1 MVTISHVV
9 NKLICDSVYLQEAI
23 GKGIASYG
31 SVAKKLKPNIEDILG
46 KEAAHYAIVAAI
58 RRHAEKM
65 ELKFKDIKFDKYS
78 CEVNLKTNVM
88 YINAVRSPTLFDKLK
103 RIYDVINFE
112 NGDILHI
119 IYGRNSASIVTNERY
134 NKEICDF
141 LYNEKIISINKN
153 LVSLSLL
160 ISKELTETA
169 GVLFQ
174 IVRNFAWDDINII
187 KLITI
192 DLEIIFIVTEKDAV
206 RGYKVLEQLI
216 KAVE

>member
-9 NKLICDSVYLQEAI
+9 NKLINESVYLQEAI
-23 GKGIASYG
+23 GRGIASYG
-31 SVAKKLKPNIEDILG
+31 SVAKKLKPNIEEVLG

-58 RRHAEKM
+58 RRHAEKIQ
-65 ELKFKDIKFDKYS
+65 LKFRDIKFDKYT
-78 CEVNLKTNVM
+78 CEVNLKTNVL
-88 YINAVRSPTLFDKLK
+88 YINVLRSPTLFDKLK
-103 RIYDVINFE
+103 RVYDIINFE

-134 NKEICDF
+134 NKEISDF
-141 LYNEKIISINKN
+141 LYNERIMSIKKN

-174 IVRNFAWDDINII
+174 IVRDFAWDNINII

-216 KAVE
+216 KEID